1 MKKYTS
7 KEMITLVGVSRA
19 RLIQYRTG
27 REVKRKGK
35 VEWKEAPILA
45 KADYEQTVENG
56 RNKIY
61 YYDSALEKIRSHQE
75 KASKPQQ
82 D

>member
-7 KEMITLVGVSRA
+7 KEMLALVGVSRV
-19 RLIQYRTG
+19 RLIQYRKG

-61 YYDSALEKIRSHQE
+61 YYDSALEKIRSHHE
-75 KASKPQQ
+75 KASEPQQ

>member
-1 MKKYTS
+1 MKKYS
-7 KEMITLVGVSRA
+7 SNEMTALVGVSSA

-35 VEWKEAPILA
+35 VEWKEAPILDES
-45 KADYEQTVENG
+45 DYEQTVENG
-56 RNKIY
+56 RVKMY
-61 YYDSALEKIRSHQE
+61 YYDSALEKIRSHQQ
-75 KASKPQQ
+75 K